1 MASLSYST
9 FMNLLIEHSLT
20 IDKEDL
26 ARGILES
33 FVDDSVSEAFD
44 SPYLSKIFTG
54 TRELV
59 SKIKDNIAIVKKRK
73 ACIEHFEDFVFPGIN
88 PEQLDDFIEKLINL
102 INNDESIAES
112 KRKKLLETNVPG
124 AEAKFIANVFIYAIN
139 KPNKKPIENLE
150 LCDIDLFDEVDQEC
164 PLCNTPLYSF
174 NKSKTKTIYR
184 FSITKIFPEGLSQ
197 EKYNEFNALYAAPID
212 LNDSKNKICL
222 CDNCSEE
229 YIFTP
234 SIDTYDK
241 LYRFKGRALKSKGL
255 KKTTGSTQLDEEIT
269 AILGNIKE
277 CDIDADSF
285 KELRMKPLKV
295 VKKIKP
301 ENRLLIKDIND
312 DNGTYYNYIKEVL
325 SNQDE
330 HKKSFRKIALEVN
343 KCFLDLDDETDSQDD
358 IYNALVQ
365 WILDSQRLPES
376 YRAAAHIVI
385 SFFVQNCEVF
395 DEITE

>member
-20 IDKEDL
+20 VDKEAL
-26 ARGILES
+26 ATGILES
-33 FVDDSVSEAFD
+33 FVGSDVSDSFD
-44 SPYLSKIFTG
+44 SAYLSKIFTG

-59 SKIKDNIAIVKKRK
+59 SKIRDYIAIPKKKK
-73 ACIEHFEDFVFPGIN
+73 ACLEYFESSVVPCIR
-88 PEQLDDFIEKLINL
+88 PEQIDDFLDKLTNL
-102 INNDESIAES
+102 INSDETISEA

-139 KPNKKPIENLE
+139 KPNKKPVDNIE
-150 LCDIDLFDEVDQEC
+150 LCDIDLFDEVDQIC
-164 PLCNTPLYSF
+164 PLCNTPLYTF

-197 EKYNEFNALYAAPID
+197 EKHDEFNALYTAPIE
-212 LNDSKNKICL
+212 LNDNKNKICL

-295 VKKIKP
+295 VNKIKP
-301 ENRLLIKDIND
+301 ENRLLIKDIRD